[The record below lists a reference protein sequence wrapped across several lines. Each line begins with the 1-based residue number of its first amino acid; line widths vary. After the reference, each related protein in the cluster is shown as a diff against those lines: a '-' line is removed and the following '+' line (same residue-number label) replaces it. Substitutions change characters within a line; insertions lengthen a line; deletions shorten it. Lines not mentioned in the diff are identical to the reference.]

1 MLTRNNHEV
10 VELALKW
17 VNKKTV
23 YMWGTF
29 GNGYVT
35 NALINA
41 KKAQYPEYY
50 TTTRITKLRSMVG
63 NSVTPFDCIG
73 LIKHILWL
81 DENGKVVYASNGM
94 PDINANVYIYMCKGV
109 STNFDNIAVGEVVWM
124 KGHIGI
130 YAGVIGG
137 QRSVVEATPNWSN
150 GVQITKL
157 SQRKWVKHGKMPHVL
172 YSGEPVKE
180 SIPVINKLSIDGDWG
195 TNTTKALQRAMG
207 TLEDGIISTPKSSLV
222 KAIQLALGVPLT
234 MELDDTTIRAMQTSL
249 KTTVDGKIS
258 KPYSSMVAAMQK
270 ALNDGTLPF
279 KNHIPTVIKPVVK
292 KLSISGEW
300 DEATI
305 GAMQKHFG
313 TTVDYKFS
321 NPSEVIKEFQ
331 RWLNEVA
338 L

>member
-1 MLTRNNHEV
+1 MTQMTSLEFISDAHAAVR
-10 VELALKW
+10 
-17 VNKKTV
+17 KKTV
-23 YMWGTF
+23 YMWGTY
-29 GNGYVT
+29 GQLVT
-35 NALINA
+35 LALIDY
-41 KKAQYPEYY
+41 KRKQYPGWYNDSKVRY
-50 TTTRITKLRSMVG
+50 LKTLVG
-63 NSVTPFDCIG
+63 KNVYAYDCIG
-73 LIKHILWL
+73 LMKGITWK
-81 DENGKVVYASNGM
+81 GGYATNGM
-94 PDINANVYIYMCKGV
+94 PDTNANGYILKCADV
-109 STNFDNIAVGEVVWM
+109 SSNFNSIVPGEVVWLR
-124 KGHIGI
+124 GHIGL
-130 YAGVIGG
+130 YIGG
-137 QRSVVEATPNWSN
+137 ASRLVIEATPNWSN

-180 SIPVINKLSIDGDWG
+180 SIPVINKLSVDGVWG
-195 TNTTKALQRAMG
+195 SNTTKALQRAMG

-270 ALNDGTLPF
+270 ALNDGTLSF
-279 KNHIPTVIKPVVK
+279 KKHIPTVIKPVVK